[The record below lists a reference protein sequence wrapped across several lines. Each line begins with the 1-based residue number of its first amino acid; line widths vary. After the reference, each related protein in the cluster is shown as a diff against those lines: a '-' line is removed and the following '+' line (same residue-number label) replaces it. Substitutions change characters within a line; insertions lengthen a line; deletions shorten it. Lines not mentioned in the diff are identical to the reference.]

1 MREPTTNELM
11 EIERQAE
18 RDTATGE
25 DPVEALI
32 DAIEVVEKELLR
44 QEVKKIEKRNRQ
56 EGSKK

>member
-18 RDTATGE
+18 RDIATGE

-44 QEVKKIEKRNRQ
+44 QEVKKVEKRNRQ

>member
-1 MREPTTNELM
+1 M